1 MMTTWVEAMRGY
13 AAFET
18 NVPQFEHT
26 FGLRSV
32 GYALGWSV
40 PSLAFAAV
48 WVWRAR
54 FTALELCALWLTLPL
69 LFVHAHD
76 YDLVAAIPLVAALLL
91 RHSDSWLR
99 IGLVLMGFAVLAPP
113 MRLVVDLGSP
123 LLSRWREVTLLA
135 MVVWVVVGPILRCRL
150 APEPRKS

>member
-1 MMTTWVEAMRGY
+1 MITSTC
-13 AAFET
+13 T
-18 NVPQFEHT
+18 P
-26 FGLRSV
+26 
-32 GYALGWSV
+32 
-40 PSLAFAAV
+40 AV

-69 LFVHAHD
+69 LLVHAHD
-76 YDLVAAIPLVAALLL
+76 YDLVAAIPLVTALLL

-99 IGLVLMGFAVLAPP
+99 IGLVLMGFTVLATP

-150 APEPRKS
+150 VGEAEPH